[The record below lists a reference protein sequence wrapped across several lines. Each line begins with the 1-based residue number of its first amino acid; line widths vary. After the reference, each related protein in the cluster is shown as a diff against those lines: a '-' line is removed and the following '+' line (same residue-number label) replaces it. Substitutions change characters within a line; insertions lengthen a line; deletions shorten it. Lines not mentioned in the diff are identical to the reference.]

1 MQISTSTRPISLL
14 FFLLFSSTQLLF
26 SQEEN
31 TQHLDSIP
39 KTIVEENS
47 LAGTTEWELTNPAI
61 KREIEGYASAT
72 SVNVGDSIN
81 LFINT
86 GASKYTI
93 SIYRAGW
100 YQGLGGRLIVGPF
113 TMDGI
118 VQKVPKPDSKTGIVE
133 CNWTHP
139 FSLKIKKN
147 WTSGIYLAKLEENIS
162 NAQSYIIFVVR
173 NDEKP
178 TDILFQLPITTY
190 QSYNVWGGKSLY
202 DHASGDSLPWG
213 SSRGQEA
220 SKVSFDRPYA
230 RSTNIKAAKGMG
242 AGEFFT
248 NLQPINEGYPVSSS
262 SWDYSMV
269 RWLEK
274 NGYDVSY
281 NTNIDTHTSPN
292 TLTKHALFLS
302 QGHDEY
308 WTKEMRDNVISARNT
323 GINLAFFGANIGYW
337 QMRLESSTI
346 SKKPNRTMVCYKNA
360 NADPVNDIL
369 TTVKFR
375 DPPVST
381 PEEALIGVRY
391 FTDRIDA
398 DMVISN
404 ASHPIFKGTGLE
416 NGDKLKG
423 LLGYEVDG
431 ITENSPS
438 NIQTLTSS
446 KAFYLKP
453 ADLSYRAVIK
463 TLLIKTNFFL
473 AVLIGFVLLALV
485 FYFLKYIK
493 KRRNFSS
500 NKLTTIIMTVFIL
513 TAISALVVLNDFQ
526 TKNKTSMTIYTAESG
541 AKVFATGTIQWSWGL
556 DDYNVH
562 ELRTSRHDKNA
573 EIITHNV
580 LELLGA
586 KNSNLIDSSK

>member
-1 MQISTSTRPISLL
+1 MQISTSTRPILHF
-14 FFLLFSSTQLLF
+14 FFLLFLTTQLLF
-26 SQEEN
+26 SQKEN
-31 TQHLDSIP
+31 TKYLDSIS
-39 KTIVEENS
+39 KTIIEENS
-47 LAGTTEWELTNPAI
+47 LPGTHEWELTNPAI
-61 KREIEGYASAT
+61 QREIEGYASAT

-86 GASKYTI
+86 SASKYTI
-93 SIYRAGW
+93 SFYRAGW
-100 YQGLGGRLIVGPF
+100 YNGLGGRLITGSF

-118 VQKVPKPDSKTGIVE
+118 VQEIPKPDSKTGIVE

-139 FSLKIKKN
+139 FSLKIEEN
-147 WTSGIYLAKLEENIS
+147 WTSGVYLAKLQENTS
-162 NAQSYIIFVVR
+162 NTQSYIIFVVR
-173 NDEKP
+173 NDAKP
-178 TDILFQLPITTY
+178 TDILFQLPVTTY

-213 SSRGQEA
+213 SSEGQEA
-220 SKVSFDRPYA
+220 DKVSFDRPYA

-248 NLQPINEGYPVSSS
+248 NVQPINEGYPISSS

-292 TLTKHALFLS
+292 ALKKHTLFLS

-308 WTKEMRDNVISARNT
+308 WTKEMRDNVISARDT
-323 GINLAFFGANIGYW
+323 GINLAFFGANIAYW
-337 QMRLESSTI
+337 QMRLEPSSIT
-346 SKKPNRTMVCYKNA
+346 KKPNRTMVCYKNA
-360 NADPVNDIL
+360 NADPVDDIL
-369 TTVKFR
+369 TTIKFR
-375 DPPVST
+375 DPPISE
-381 PEEALIGVRY
+381 PEATLIGVQY
-391 FTDRIDA
+391 FTDRVDT
-398 DMVISN
+398 DMIISN
-404 ASHPIFKGTGLE
+404 ASHLIFKGTGLK

-431 ITENSPS
+431 VTKNSPS

-473 AVLIGFVLLALV
+473 AVLISFVLLALV
-485 FYFLKYIK
+485 FYLLKYIK
-493 KRRNFSS
+493 KRRGFSS
-500 NKLTTIIMTVFIL
+500 NRLTTITMIVFIF
-513 TAISALVVLNDFQ
+513 TAIGALVVLNDFQ
-526 TKNKTSMTIYTAESG
+526 NKNKTNMTIYTAESG
-541 AKVFATGTIQWSWGL
+541 AKVFSTGTIQWSWGL
-556 DDYNVH
+556 DDYNVPQ
-562 ELRTSRHDKNA
+562 LRTSRYDKNA

-586 KNSNLIDSSK
+586 KNSNLTRTKK